1 MSTFTL
7 TTEQKQT
14 IKNGES
20 LVMHNSFDCDGDL
33 FLLWFNDYWGLWVL
47 EKNGKVIKATK
58 TINPI
63 LKKLNLDGAITES
76 TLINQ

>member
-7 TTEQKQT
+7 TTEQKQS

-20 LVMHNSFDCDGDL
+20 LVMHNSFDCDSDL
-33 FLLWFNDYWGLWVL
+33 FLLWFNDFWGLWVL
-47 EKNGKVIKATK
+47 EKNAKVIKATK